1 MLVLRFL
8 QLAYWRGVA
17 RELAGDNVSCDL
29 HHVNAANFGHQRHG
43 TAGAWV
49 CFQNVHGAVLNG
61 VLDVHQA
68 AYVHGFGNATRV
80 FLDGGQLLVGD
91 VERRQNARGVARVDA
106 RKLDVLHNGRD
117 ECVRAVADS
126 VGFAFQCVIQEAVNQ
141 DGPIRGNANCGS
153 HVVAHVRVV
162 VHNFHAASAQ
172 NIRGAHHNGVAN
184 LVGDFQRLVNGHRKA
199 ALGHGDFQ
207 VVHDFAEAVAV
218 FCQVDD
224 FGAGAQNLHTGLFQL
239 ACNIQRRLASE
250 LGNYAQRLLLL
261 VNGEHVFGGQR
272 LKVQLVGRVVVGGNR
287 FRVAVDDDSLKTE
300 LLQRYRGVHA
310 AVVELDALANA
321 VGAAAQDHDLAVV
334 RCSRVVGRVVRAVII
349 GAVLGA
355 KNVHGVPCLGNAQ
368 AQAVFAHIIFVL
380 AQQLRQVAVAE
391 AVHFRLF
398 ELFGGQHRRGVLGC
412 ERQDCLFF
420 FDDFL
425 HLLNEVVLDLGQFVQ
440 LFNGSA
446 LAQRFVHDE
455 LTL

>member
-1 MLVLRFL
+1 MHGL
-8 QLAYWRGVA
+8 G
-17 RELAGDNVSCDL
+17 
-29 HHVNAANFGHQRHG
+29 NAA
-43 TAGAWV
+43 
-49 CFQNVHGAVLNG
+49 
-61 VLDVHQA
+61 
-68 AYVHGFGNATRV
+68 RV
-80 FLDGGQLLVGD
+80 FLDGSQLLVGD

-106 RKLDVLHNGRD
+106 RKLDVLHNGRH
-117 ECVRAVADS
+117 ECVSAIADS
-126 VGFAFQCVIQEAVNQ
+126 IGFAFQRVVQETVDKN
-141 DGPIRGNANCGS
+141 GPIRGNANCGG
-153 HVVAHVRVV
+153 HIVAHVRVV
-162 VHNFHAASAQ
+162 VHNLHAASAQ

-184 LVGDFQRLVNGHRKA
+184 LVSDFQRLVNGNGKA

-224 FGAGAQNLHTGLFQL
+224 FGTGTQNLHAGFLQL
-239 ACNIQRRLASE
+239 ACQIQRRLASE

-287 FRVAVDDDSLKTE
+287 FGVAVDNDGLKAE
-300 LLQRYRGVHA
+300 LLQCHCGVHA
-310 AVVELDALANA
+310 AVVEFDALANA

-334 RCSRVVGRVVRAVII
+334 RCGGVVGRVIRAVII

-355 KNVHGVPCLGNAQ
+355 KNVHGVPCLGNTQ
-368 AQAVFAHIIFVL
+368 AQTVFAHVIFVL

-391 AVHFRLF
+391 AVHFRLL
-398 ELFGGQHRRGVLGC
+398 ELLGGQHRRGVLGC
-412 ERQDCLFF
+412 ERQDRLFF
-420 FDDFL
+420 LHDFL
-425 HLLNEVVLDLGQFVQ
+425 HLLNEVALDLGQFVQ